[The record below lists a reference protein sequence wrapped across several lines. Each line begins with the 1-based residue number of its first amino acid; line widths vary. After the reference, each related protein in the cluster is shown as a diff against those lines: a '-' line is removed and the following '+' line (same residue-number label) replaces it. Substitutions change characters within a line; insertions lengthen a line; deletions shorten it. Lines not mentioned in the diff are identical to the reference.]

1 MKKDPT
7 DTSEN
12 SSTNS
17 PKRSFSVA
25 FEQMAK
31 LLRSEVKM
39 KDRSMKVL
47 STHSLSISFT
57 NSLKQIAKMFRT
69 EIHVDK
75 SSKKQI
81 WKKRLKKIIKK

>member
-1 MKKDPT
+1 
-7 DTSEN
+7 
-12 SSTNS
+12 
-17 PKRSFSVA
+17 
-25 FEQMAK
+25 
-31 LLRSEVKM
+31 M